1 MDTSILIKE
10 EVIKILHRSQSKIL
24 PYQST
29 NVGAAILY
37 EIGKA
42 LTDLNCC
49 IKSIVHYAHIQH
61 RIVCLLEDTYHILET
76 EPFHEVQVC
85 IKRLRNSICE
95 LDDLSIKEIKGEN
108 CQSQFV
114 NYGFDKYKYNSV
126 YEIPQ

>member
-1 MDTSILIKE
+1 MDTSILIKD
-10 EVIKILHRSQSKIL
+10 EVVKILQKSQSKIL
-24 PYQST
+24 PHQST

-76 EPFHEVQVC
+76 EPYHEVLMF
-85 IKRLRNSICE
+85 IKRLRNSISE
-95 LDDLSIKEIKGEN
+95 LDDLSIKEIKGES
-108 CQSQFV
+108 CKEEFV

-126 YEIPQ
+126 YEIP